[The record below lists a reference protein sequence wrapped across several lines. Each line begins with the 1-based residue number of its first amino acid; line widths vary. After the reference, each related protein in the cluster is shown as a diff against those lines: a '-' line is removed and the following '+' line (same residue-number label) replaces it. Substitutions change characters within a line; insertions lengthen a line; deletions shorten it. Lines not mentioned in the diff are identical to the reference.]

1 MDLEGVRKALHRRP
15 FRPFAICL
23 ADGRRFFVTRPDSV
37 AVGKRWAFVI
47 GPDDSCALIELPM
60 ILSLDLDER
69 HPPQTDQTI
78 IERVR
83 QLYNAAPFN
92 PFIIH
97 LADGRRI
104 PVNHREFMALSPSG
118 RLAAVYQADDTSDI
132 IDLLGVTGLEMRDG
146 NTPGTRRS

>member
-15 FRPFAICL
+15 FRPFAIRL
-23 ADGRRFFVTRPDSV
+23 ADGRRLFVTRPDAV
-37 AVGKRWAFVI
+37 AVGRRWAFVI
-47 GPDDSCALIELPM
+47 GPDDSCSLIEPQM
-60 ILSLDLDER
+60 IVSLSPPGER
-69 HPPQTDQTI
+69 PPQTDQSTI
-78 IERVR
+78 EQVK
-83 QLYNAAPFN
+83 QLYNAAPFT

-132 IDLLGVTGLEMRDG
+132 IDLLSVTGLEMRDG
-146 NTPGTRRS
+146 KAPGTRRS